1 MRLLLDTHIIIWAM
15 EADPRV
21 KHIAG
26 RLTNTDN
33 EVYFSVASLWEMA
46 IKVGTGKL
54 EVDLVE
60 FRAEALATGF
70 IELPVLGR
78 HIEAL
83 VGMPQHHRDP
93 FDRLLVAQAAAE
105 PMRLITADATVAMYG
120 NNIELI

>member
-1 MRLLLDTHIIIWAM
+1 MRLLLDTHVIIWAM

-21 KHIAG
+21 RHITE
-26 RLTNTDN
+26 RLTDSDN
-33 EVYFSVASLWEMA
+33 EVFFSVASLWEMA

-54 EVDLVE
+54 EVDVAV

-70 IELPVLGR
+70 MELPVLGR

-83 VGMPQHHRDP
+83 GGMPHHHRDP

-105 PMRLITADATVAMYG
+105 PMRLITADATVALYG
-120 NNIELI
+120 NHIELI

>member
-1 MRLLLDTHIIIWAM
+1 MRLLLDTHIVIWAM

-21 KHIAG
+21 RSITE
-26 RLTNTDN
+26 RLTDPDN

-54 EVDLVE
+54 EVDVAV

-83 VGMPQHHRDP
+83 GGMPQHHRDP

-105 PMRLITADATVAMYG
+105 PMRLITADATVALYG
-120 NNIELI
+120 NHIELV

>member
-21 KHIAG
+21 RSISE
-26 RLTNTDN
+26 RLTDPDN

-54 EVDLVE
+54 EVDVAV

-83 VGMPQHHRDP
+83 GGMPQHHRDP

-105 PMRLITADATVAMYG
+105 PMRLITADASVALYG
-120 NNIELI
+120 NHIELI

>member
-15 EADPRV
+15 EADPR
-21 KHIAG
+21 IRSISE
-26 RLTNTDN
+26 RLTDPDN

-54 EVDLVE
+54 EVDVAV

-83 VGMPQHHRDP
+83 GGLPHHHRDS
-93 FDRLLVAQAAAE
+93 FDRLLVAQATAE
-105 PMRLITADATVAMYG
+105 PMRLITADATVALYG
-120 NNIELI
+120 NHIELI

>member
-15 EADPRV
+15 EADPR
-21 KHIAG
+21 IRSISE
-26 RLTNTDN
+26 RLTDPDN
-33 EVYFSVASLWEMA
+33 EVFFSVASLWEMA

-54 EVDLVE
+54 EVDVAM

-78 HIEAL
+78 HIETL
-83 VGMPQHHRDP
+83 GGLPHHHRDP

-105 PMRLITADATVAMYG
+105 PIHLITADATVALYG
-120 NNIELI
+120 NHIELI